1 VDDAAPARGQARAG
15 RPQRRFSRGHG
26 LEGMRRRDSK
36 VYGGE
41 QRKRRKSS
49 LFLDVYPSDVSVVEA
64 R

>member
-1 VDDAAPARGQARAG
+1 
-15 RPQRRFSRGHG
+15 
-26 LEGMRRRDSK
+26 MRRRDSK